1 MYPKS
6 AQTKKKPKKKK
17 RKKLLPLPKL
27 LAKTQAAVNKFVRER
42 DKHLSCISCRG
53 KMTQAGHFIAQGS
66 SSFLRFHED
75 NINGQCGSCNRFKGG
90 NIVEYRIA
98 LVNKIGSE
106 RVKYL
111 EDNRRVV
118 KRWKRWELE
127 QILEDLK

>member
-1 MYPKS
+1 MSKRKK
-6 AQTKKKPKKKK
+6 KKKPKKKK

>member
-1 MYPKS
+1 
-6 AQTKKKPKKKK
+6 
-17 RKKLLPLPKL
+17 
-27 LAKTQAAVNKFVRER
+27 
-42 DKHLSCISCRG
+42 
-53 KMTQAGHFIAQGS
+53 MTQAGHFIAQGS